1 MKTYTRILA
10 TCIVTLSLAFGLT
23 ACNPKEKIDELLTP
37 TSVEEAI
44 AAREAQFAPT
54 VSSPTI
60 IQDGYPT
67 VGLRTG
73 ETTAPFCIVTWL
85 FLLPLLKFDEAEK
98 PDHSNW
104 NADNKKHLNR

>member
-10 TCIVTLSLAFGLT
+10 TCIVTLSLALGLT

-54 VSSPTI
+54 V
-60 IQDGYPT
+60 
-67 VGLRTG
+67 
-73 ETTAPFCIVTWL
+73 
-85 FLLPLLKFDEAEK
+85 
-98 PDHSNW
+98 
-104 NADNKKHLNR
+104 